1 MPRRLAVEI
10 LHRVGQQR
18 RTLDHW
24 LQWADARHQE
34 LQPLDRAFI
43 RSIVYGTLRWQSR
56 LDWIIDHFAVRN
68 AKTINPLV
76 RTILRMGLFQLL
88 CMDRIPVSAAVNTSV
103 DLAKQLKRGWAAGF
117 VNKLLRR
124 AATESGDLPWPDM
137 NSDPVKALAVHQAF
151 PQWMISRWIRQR
163 GIQQTQ
169 RLCRAFNS
177 IAPTTLR
184 TNTLKISRAELIN
197 AFETDNMTA
206 QPTPYAPEGVVISNL
221 QGTLFRQP
229 AHYRG
234 WFQVQ
239 DEAAQLVS
247 HLLDPRPGQT
257 VWDACAGLGTKT
269 GHMAQLM
276 KNQGR
281 LFASDLHGHKL
292 SALSAEMQR
301 LGITVVQQR
310 KLDLHQKDTYKE
322 LPGFDRILL
331 DAPCSGMGVIRKNPD
346 SKWSLTPET
355 LFHHHRRQVD
365 FLDSV
370 SSALKPGGILVYSVC
385 SMEPEETDRVVED
398 FLRNHPEFDIHSG
411 SAGALGKF
419 KALMTEENWLRT
431 TPQDHDMD
439 GFFAVALIKRLRT
452 EN

>member
-24 LQWADARHQE
+24 LHWADDRHQE

-43 RSIVYGTLRWQSR
+43 RSIVYGTLRWQGR
-56 LDWIIDHFAVRN
+56 LDWIIDHFAARN
-68 AKTINPLV
+68 AKAINPLV
-76 RTILRMGLFQLL
+76 RTILRMGLFQLQY
-88 CMDRIPVSAAVNTSV
+88 MDRIPVSAAVNTSV
-103 DLAKQLKRGWAAGF
+103 ELAKQLKRGWAAGF

-137 NSDPVKALAVHQAF
+137 EKDPVKALVVHQAF
-151 PQWMISRWIRQR
+151 PQWMISRWIQQQ

-169 RLCRAFNS
+169 RLCRAFNC
-177 IAPTTLR
+177 IAPMTLR

-197 AFETDNMTA
+197 ALAVDTMTA

-221 QGTLFRQP
+221 QGALFRQP
-229 AHYRG
+229 AYYQG

-269 GHMAQLM
+269 GHLAQLM

-281 LFASDLHGHKL
+281 LFASDLQEHKL
-292 SALSAEMQR
+292 NTLSAEMQR
-301 LGITVVQQR
+301 LGITIVQQQ
-310 KLDLHQKDTYKE
+310 KLDLHQKASYRE

-355 LFHHHRRQVD
+355 LFQHHRRQVD
-365 FLDSV
+365 FLDIV
-370 SSALKPGGILVYSVC
+370 SPALKPGGILVYSVC
-385 SMEPEETDRVVED
+385 SMEPEETDWVVED
-398 FLRNHPEFDIHSG
+398 FLRKHPEFGIFSG
-411 SAGALGKF
+411 SLGAIGKY
-419 KALMTEENWLRT
+419 KALMTGDNWLRT

-439 GFFAVALIKRLRT
+439 GFFAAALIKKG
-452 EN
+452 